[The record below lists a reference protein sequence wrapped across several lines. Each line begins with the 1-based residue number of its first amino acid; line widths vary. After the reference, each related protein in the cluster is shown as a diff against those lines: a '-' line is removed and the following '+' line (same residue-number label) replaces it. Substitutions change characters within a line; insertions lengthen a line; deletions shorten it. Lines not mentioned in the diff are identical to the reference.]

1 MFEALSDPELVAMLA
16 VDEQDAAGFDA
27 PAEPDW
33 TVATLDGVYAGCLTG
48 GDLVSAHVSRRPSPL
63 GLEAAIAGV
72 AQFASLNLDQQVDLL
87 LLIERQRA
95 SLDALHQQALGAFS
109 AADSSDLQWSREQ
122 AAAALRVSPRAM
134 PRRIATATTLMTE
147 LPQTMAALSAG
158 TITREQ
164 ASTIAVA
171 SWTLPADV
179 TSHFEERVLEH
190 AGEQTLPELRRTV
203 EQARIAADPATAD
216 QRHHKA
222 RGNRG
227 VGFCPLPDGM
237 ASLAVLLPATDADAI
252 YRRLTAAARL
262 LPAEDPRSPD
272 QQRADLLVDAVL
284 TGLPVDALPQAQ
296 GRKPG
301 INLHASLSTVA
312 GLDDEPGY
320 LDGYGP
326 ITAQELRRL
335 AFAADATWRRMVTDP
350 VSGHILDYGRTTY
363 RPPQPLIDL
372 TIARAQVCAFPGCHQ
387 PGHHCDIDHIV
398 PYGEQGE
405 TCPAN
410 TAPLCRRHHRCK
422 TRGPFRYRLN
432 RDGSHSWQLDSAHTY
447 TSRPPVRLGPNDY
460 TPWEQK
466 VAAAQEQHNARRDAA
481 EDASYAATVASIRRD
496 LDLAVAAQDPDW
508 QQAACTALAE
518 VQRQRTG
525 QLARRRQPRRCHSA
539 KVPDDL
545 PVEPPF

>member
-1 MFEALSDPELVAMLA
+1 
-16 VDEQDAAGFDA
+16 
-27 PAEPDW
+27 
-33 TVATLDGVYAGCLTG
+33 
-48 GDLVSAHVSRRPSPL
+48 
-63 GLEAAIAGV
+63 
-72 AQFASLNLDQQVDLL
+72 
-87 LLIERQRA
+87 
-95 SLDALHQQALGAFS
+95 
-109 AADSSDLQWSREQ
+109 
-122 AAAALRVSPRAM
+122 
-134 PRRIATATTLMTE
+134 
-147 LPQTMAALSAG
+147 
-158 TITREQ
+158 
-164 ASTIAVA
+164 
-171 SWTLPADV
+171 
-179 TSHFEERVLEH
+179 
-190 AGEQTLPELRRTV
+190 
-203 EQARIAADPATAD
+203 
-216 QRHHKA
+216 
-222 RGNRG
+222 
-227 VGFCPLPDGM
+227 M

-350 VSGHILDYGRTTY
+350 VSGQILDYGRTTY

-432 RDGSHSWQLDSAHTY
+432 RDGSHSWQLGRAHT
-447 TSRPPVRLGPNDY
+447 PAD
-460 TPWEQK
+460 
-466 VAAAQEQHNARRDAA
+466 RR
-481 EDASYAATVASIRRD
+481 Y
-496 LDLAVAAQDPDW
+496 
-508 QQAACTALAE
+508 ALAPTITRPGNRKSPLRKSSTT
-518 VQRQRTG
+518 QDATQPKTPATLLPSRRSGGISTWLLPRKTPTGNKPPAPRSQRSSGNAPANSPDADNRAGATRQRCPMISRSN
-525 QLARRRQPRRCHSA
+525 RRSSPPGVGWLSSRR
-539 KVPDDL
+539 
-545 PVEPPF
+545 